1 MSPSHEEENA
11 SGAVELSYQSKT
23 PMEKEQC
30 GVPTSSDTVS
40 NLLLRGKGR
49 TSAVRVKIVK
59 LTLLEEEEDC
69 NTLESG
75 WCGVGFRLSHHF
87 NEGEFCCLS
96 VSCVRKRLQL

>member
-1 MSPSHEEENA
+1 MSSSHEEENA
-11 SGAVELSYQSKT
+11 SGAVELSYRSKT

-40 NLLLRGKGR
+40 NLKLIGKGR

-59 LTLLEEEEDC
+59 LTLLEDC
-69 NTLESG
+69 NTWSG
-75 WCGVGFRLSHHF
+75 WCGVGFRLSHQF

-96 VSCVRKRLQL
+96 GPCVK